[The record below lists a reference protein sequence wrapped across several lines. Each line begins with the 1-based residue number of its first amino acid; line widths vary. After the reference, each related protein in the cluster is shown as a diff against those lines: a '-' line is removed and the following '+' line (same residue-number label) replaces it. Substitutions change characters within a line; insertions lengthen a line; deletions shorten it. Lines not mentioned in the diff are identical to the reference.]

1 MTNNDT
7 TLWALYDGDPYENVS
22 NPVSGRESCAAW
34 MMGIYDCHTK
44 AEEAAK
50 AHGLGIANDYY
61 VIPVT
66 LNKYEV

>member
-1 MTNNDT
+1 
-7 TLWALYDGDPYENVS
+7 
-22 NPVSGRESCAAW
+22 